1 MEKTTEK
8 RTAILPII
16 RLTPSE
22 KIAIDNEFKGAPF
35 PNKSA
40 FLRYK
45 LLNKKYSEY
54 KKMEYEAEI
63 AAGKMVTQLNQLGN
77 NINQIARRL
86 NSQKEENLKKKEV
99 VILASTA
106 KLLLQIKKILTQN
119 IEK

>member
-22 KIAIDNEFKGAPF
+22 KIAIDDEFKSAPF

-45 LLNKKYSEY
+45 LLNKKYSAY
-54 KKMEYEAEI
+54 KKLEYEAEI

-77 NINQIARRL
+77 NINQIAKRL
-86 NSQKEENLKKKEV
+86 NSQNADNLKKEELV
-99 VILASTA
+99 LVATTA
-106 KLLLQIKKILTQN
+106 KLLLQIKKILTHNTTQ
-119 IEK
+119 